1 MNRYEQADAME
12 LDRVNFTEIAP
23 SDIIGEAEANSSL
36 ETRSYTERSSLLP
49 LFAAFFLFLFL
60 WNSWTSAVDLVSS
73 VSDLAHPRLLMNG
86 LVLGICLSALFWI
99 ANMSTGAIASCKISI
114 GISAWEIAEGT
125 FDILIGPS
133 TILRFCI
140 YVSLLF
146 LTYACILFIER
157 SRAITILDSS
167 VLTFM

>member
-1 MNRYEQADAME
+1 MNRYERPEAME
-12 LDRVNFTEIAP
+12 LDHVNLTGAEP
-23 SDIIGEAEANSSL
+23 SNMVEDTEANYSIEAL
-36 ETRSYTERSSLLP
+36 NHADRSSFLP
-49 LFAAFFLFLFL
+49 LLAAFFLFLFL

-73 VSDLAHPRLLMNG
+73 LGDLTHPRLMLNG
-86 LVLGICLSALFWI
+86 LVLGICLSVLFWI
-99 ANMSTGAIASCKISI
+99 SNMSTGAIASCKISI

-146 LTYACILFIER
+146 LTYAFILIIER
-157 SRAITILDSS
+157 SRAITILDSRI
-167 VLTFM
+167 LTFM